1 MAQLTFSTP
10 TGRYCA
16 WDSAPCM
23 AFKKFNGYCR
33 FFGEF
38 LHYDG
43 TAYERCEACRAL
55 EKHGAALSL
64 EYESKED

>member
-38 LHYDG
+38 LHHDG

-55 EKHGAALSL
+55 GKYGTAHQDKS
-64 EYESKED
+64 

>member
-10 TGRYCA
+10 TGQYCN

-23 AFKKFNGYCR
+23 AFKDRYCR

-43 TAYERCEACRAL
+43 TAFERCEACRTLGKNGTAHQD
-55 EKHGAALSL
+55 KI
-64 EYESKED
+64 